1 MRVRRVPPQGSGA
14 EMFARKKKVDPNV
27 QELPVDDIPVDEEQT
42 DQDAELSKLEEVG
55 DINADDTKTPADEEP
70 ELELPDL
77 DSFMAEDGDDAQQT
91 PAVEELSL
99 EEPAA
104 DTGTKDTT
112 SSEAPAKDDASAAKQ
127 TPAPSQ
133 KPTAAPA
140 TPAPAAA
147 AQTPSGIDI
156 NALKQAAQ
164 TAKTTATEVK
174 KVQQAVGGLTSD
186 DDGSPKV
193 VASSLTTLRDL
204 ANVLRQMGFKFSL
217 SNTRS
222 EVLQTLANLNLAKV
236 AKEVA
241 RIPQEQMASLI
252 SVFVPAA
259 KLIPQLLAIGYKPVH
274 NTGIDESYPATQQ
287 YELTLTNGLTN
298 ITVLGI
304 YDWDA
309 SQELTTIRY
318 ATNAELLRYGLMQ
331 EGTVS
336 VASPRAIY
344 PSSHM
349 PKSAPA
355 IGLSKLNRLLSAAIV
370 TDTGSFAADS
380 KCLVSVSGNYVA
392 GKIRGFISDVA
403 LSSTV
408 AIVDLSDGYYIAD
421 MDRLYV
427 STN

>member
-14 EMFARKKKVDPNV
+14 EMFARKKKVDQNV
-27 QELPVDDIPVDEEQT
+27 EELPVDDIPADEEQT
-42 DQDAELSKLEEVG
+42 DPDAELSKLEEVG

-77 DSFMAEDGDDAQQT
+77 DSFMAEDGDDAQQA

-112 SSEAPAKDDASAAKQ
+112 SSESPAKQ

-164 TAKTTATEVK
+164 TAKTTATEVN
-174 KVQQAVGGLTSD
+174 KVQQAVDGLTAG

-241 RIPQEQMASLI
+241 RIPPEQMASLI

-318 ATNAELLRYGLMQ
+318 ASNAELLRYGLMQ

-349 PKSAPA
+349 PMSAPA

>member
-27 QELPVDDIPVDEEQT
+27 EELPVGDIPADEEQT
-42 DQDAELSKLEEVG
+42 DPDAELSKLE
-55 DINADDTKTPADEEP
+55 DADQNADNADDTQTPADDEP
-70 ELELPDL
+70 DMVLPDL
-77 DSFMAEDGDDAQQT
+77 DSFMPEDGEDAQPT
-91 PAVEELSL
+91 PEVDELSL
-99 EEPAA
+99 EEPPA
-104 DTGTKDTT
+104 
-112 SSEAPAKDDASAAKQ
+112 EAPSKDDASAAKQ
-127 TPAPSQ
+127 TQAPSQ
-133 KPTAAPA
+133 KPTEPATAPTAAPA
-140 TPAPAAA
+140 APAPTTVAP
-147 AQTPSGIDI
+147 TPSGIDI

-164 TAKTTATEVK
+164 TAKTTAAEVN
-174 KVQQAVGGLTSD
+174 KVQQAVDGLTSD
-186 DDGSPKV
+186 DDDSPKV

-204 ANVLRQMGFKFSL
+204 ANVLRQRGFKFSL

-222 EVLQTLANLNLAKV
+222 EVIQTLANLNLAKV

-241 RIPQEQMASLI
+241 RIPPEKMASLI

-318 ATNAELLRYGLMQ
+318 ANNAELLRYGLMQ
-331 EGTVS
+331 RGTVS

-355 IGLSKLNRLLSAAIV
+355 ISLSRLNRLLSAAV
-370 TDTGSFAADS
+370 MTDTGSFAADS
-380 KCLVSVSGNYVA
+380 NCLVRVSGNYVA
-392 GKIRGFISDVA
+392 GKIRGFISDAA
-403 LSSTV
+403 LPSTV

-427 STN
+427 STNV